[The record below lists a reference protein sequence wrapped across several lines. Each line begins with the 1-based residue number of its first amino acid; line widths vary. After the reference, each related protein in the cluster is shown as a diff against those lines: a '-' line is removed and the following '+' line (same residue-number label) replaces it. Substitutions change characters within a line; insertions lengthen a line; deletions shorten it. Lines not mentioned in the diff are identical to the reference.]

1 VRGNAHSRG
10 CIRISLTDFYKPPF
24 YLCICM
30 DILSLLVLGV
40 VQGITEWIPI
50 SSKSQVTF
58 VYLTIFK
65 GNISSILPILL
76 YAHLGTLLAAS
87 LYFRK
92 EIGSLVCAI
101 REKPLDIGSHANG
114 KAGFLFTAL
123 LFTGLLGV
131 PLLLLEKT
139 FFPNLDAGLL
149 YAIMGAGLIITGFLL
164 LSHKGEKTRT
174 IKEVTWKDGVLTGLL
189 QGLSTLPG
197 ISRSGTST
205 TGLIWRGFDSESS
218 FYLSFFLSIPTVF
231 FAEILLY
238 VGGGLTTF
246 PVMEGIVLFVSSFIV
261 GYLTLDTLLKVVRKV
276 NIAYVV
282 LALGIII
289 ILVGVSGIG

>member
-1 VRGNAHSRG
+1 
-10 CIRISLTDFYKPPF
+10 
-24 YLCICM
+24 M
-30 DILSLLVLGV
+30 DILSLLILGT

-58 VYLTIFK
+58 VYLTLFR
-65 GNISSILPILL
+65 GNISSVVPILL
-76 YAHLGTLLAAS
+76 YAHLGTLLAAT
-87 LYFRK
+87 LYFRR
-92 EIGSLVCAI
+92 EIICMIQEI
-101 REKPLDIGSHANG
+101 RKTPCNIGCHAQG

-123 LFTGLLGV
+123 LCTGLVGV
-131 PLLLLEKT
+131 PLLVLEKK
-139 FFPNLDAGLL
+139 FFPTFDAGIL
-149 YAIMGAGLIITGFLL
+149 YALMGAGLIITGILL

-174 IKEVTWKDGVLTGLL
+174 VEEVSWKDGVLTGLL

-205 TGLIWRGFDSESS
+205 TGLIWRGFDSGSS

-231 FAEILLY
+231 FAEILIY
-238 VGGGLTTF
+238 AAGGLQEF
-246 PVMEGIVLFVSSFIV
+246 PVSEGIILFLSSFVV
-261 GYLTLDTLLKVVRKV
+261 GYLTLDALLKVVRRI

-289 ILVGVSGIG
+289 ILVGLSGIG